1 MKNETN
7 IEQIEKTELKK
18 ENIQPDNIFFA
29 LDIGTRS
36 VVGMI
41 GTKENDIYKVLDYEQ
56 AFHKVRA
63 MRDGQIEDIDLVC
76 QAVNHVKST
85 LEARFGYS
93 LKRASIAAA
102 GRALKTA
109 KATAQQEIPEDTP
122 ITTETIRSIE
132 YHAISAAQEN
142 FSQEMSSQ
150 EDGQTFSCV
159 GYSVSGYWLDGYPI
173 SNLSGHKGKNVR
185 AEIIAAFLPF
195 TVMRSLYAVTSRC
208 GLDVENMTLEPIAA
222 INAIVP
228 KDIRLLNIAIAD
240 IGAGT
245 TDIAI
250 SKNGSII
257 AYDMVTTAG
266 DEITEALMKHYLVD
280 FDTGERVKRSLSNA
294 SGEISFFDILG
305 TQYRLSTEEILKV
318 IQPALSELCTS
329 IAKSII
335 QLNEGSPVAT
345 FLIGGGS
352 QTPGLCKILSEKL
365 DLPENRVALGGL
377 NPYKNIELCSE
388 ALLSPEFVTPI
399 GIGAI
404 SLLYHGIDFFA
415 ITVNE
420 KKIMLLDSNHIT
432 VLDALLLAG
441 IKATSLMGVSPR
453 PLTFYVNGE
462 KHVDRGT
469 PAVAGEL
476 YRNGQ
481 PASIETAIERGDSI
495 IAITAINGVSPQISI
510 ADLLKDFTAEMDV
523 TVNGF
528 TVEKEYM
535 VKSMDDI
542 WIVPK
547 PQILN
552 HAFETSVEEISE
564 SEMIQNAS
572 ESQEIQFQNPT
583 PKELEEEKSVPS
595 ITKKIS
601 VCLNDKWIEVPYV
614 TNQAPC
620 FFDLLNYSDIDPEHP
635 QGNLLLKL
643 NGLDASFVTSLQD
656 GDHAEIGWEKR

>member
-1 MKNETN
+1 LKNESYIDT
-7 IEQIEKTELKK
+7 EQIKQAEWNEKEM
-18 ENIQPDNIFFA
+18 QPNHIFFA

-41 GTKENDIYKVLDYEQ
+41 GTKENDTYKVLDYEQ

-63 MRDGQIEDIDLVC
+63 MRDGQIEDIDLVSR
-76 QAVNHVKST
+76 AVRQVKSA
-85 LEARFGYS
+85 LEARLGYS
-93 LKRASIAAA
+93 LNRVSIAAA

-109 KATAQQEIPEDTP
+109 KANAQQDISEDTP
-122 ITTETIRSIE
+122 INTETIRSVE
-132 YHAISAAQEN
+132 YQAISVAQEK
-142 FSQEMSSQ
+142 FSEELSSQ
-150 EDGQTFSCV
+150 ESNQSFSCV

-173 SNLSGHKGKNVR
+173 SNLSGHKGKNIC

-195 TVMRSLYAVTSRC
+195 TIMRSLYAVTSRC
-208 GLDVENMTLEPIAA
+208 NLEVENMTLEPIAA

-266 DEITEALMKHYLVD
+266 DEITEALMKHYLID
-280 FDTGERVKRSLSNA
+280 FDTGERIKRSLNNA
-294 SGEISFFDILG
+294 AGEVSFFDILG
-305 TQYRLSTEEILKV
+305 TQYRLCADEIIQV
-318 IQPALSELCTS
+318 IYPALSELCNS

-335 QLNEGSPVAT
+335 KLNEGSPVAV

-352 QTPGLCKILSEKL
+352 QTPGICKILSEKL
-365 DLPENRVALGGL
+365 ELPENRVALGGL

-388 ALLSPEFVTPI
+388 TLLSPEFVTPI

-404 SLLYHGIDFFA
+404 SLLYHGMDFFA

-441 IKATSLMGVSPR
+441 IKATSLMGISPR
-453 PLTFYVNGE
+453 PLTYYLNGE
-462 KHVDRGT
+462 KQVDRGE
-469 PAVAGEL
+469 PAIAGEL

-481 PASIETAIERGDSI
+481 PASIETPIQRGDSI
-495 IAITAINGVSPQISI
+495 IAIPAKNGISPQLTI
-510 ADLLKDFTAEMDV
+510 ADLLKKIDIEMDV
-523 TVNGF
+523 TVNGAPMPLD
-528 TVEKEYM
+528 YQI
-535 VKSMDDI
+535 KSMDEI
-542 WIVPK
+542 NLTPK
-547 PQILN
+547 PQI
-552 HAFETSVEEISE
+552 EQTVPVENLSDPVQFDSMEE
-564 SEMIQNAS
+564 
-572 ESQEIQFQNPT
+572 QE
-583 PKELEEEKSVPS
+583 KEPMQQIEQEKAD
-595 ITKKIS
+595 KKDLKIIS
-601 VCLNDKWIEVPYV
+601 VCLNDNWIELSYHVG
-614 TNQAPC
+614 QAPC

-643 NGLDASFVTSLQD
+643 NGSDASFVTVLKD
-656 GDHAEIGWEKR
+656 GDHAQIGWEKR

>member
-1 MKNETN
+1 MNNEAN
-7 IEQIEKTELKK
+7 IKQIERTQEEKK
-18 ENIQPDNIFFA
+18 AQPNHIFFA

-41 GTKENDIYKVLDYEQ
+41 GSKENDTYKVLDYEQ
-56 AFHKVRA
+56 AFHKIRA
-63 MRDGQIEDIDLVC
+63 MRDGQIEDIELVC
-76 QAVNHVKST
+76 RAVNQVKSA
-85 LEARFGYS
+85 LEARVGYT
-93 LKRASIAAA
+93 LERTSIAAA
-102 GRALKTA
+102 GRALKTS

-142 FSQEMSSQ
+142 FSSELSQ
-150 EDGQTFSCV
+150 KEDSQSFSCV

-173 SNLSGHKGKNVR
+173 SNLHGHKGKSVR

-195 TVMRSLYAVTSRC
+195 TVMRSLYEVTSRC
-208 GLDVENMTLEPIAA
+208 GLEVENMTLEPIAA

-266 DEITEALMKHYLVD
+266 DEVTEALMKHYLVD
-280 FDTGERVKRSLSNA
+280 FDTGERIKRSLSNPT
-294 SGEISFFDILG
+294 GEISFFDILG
-305 TQYRLSTEEILKV
+305 TQYRLCAEEILEV
-318 IQPALSELCTS
+318 IYPALSELCAS
-329 IAKSII
+329 IAKSIVK
-335 QLNEGSPVAT
+335 LNEGSPVAV

-352 QTPGLCKILSEKL
+352 QIPGLCKILSEKL
-365 DLPENRVALGGL
+365 EIPENRVALGGL
-377 NPYKNIELCSE
+377 NPYKNIELCSD

-404 SLLYHGIDFFA
+404 SLLYHGMDFFA

-420 KKIMLLDSNHIT
+420 KRIMLLDSNHIT

-453 PLTFYVNGE
+453 PLIYYLNGE
-462 KHVDRGT
+462 KKTERGI

-481 PASIETAIERGDSI
+481 PASIETPIQRGDAL
-495 IAITAINGVSPQISI
+495 IAIPAKNGISPKIRV
-510 ADLLKDFTAEMDV
+510 ADLLENTKTDTEV
-523 TVNGF
+523 TVNGTF
-528 TVEKEYM
+528 AESSYLIQSMDEVFLTTKVQSSPQTSEEKEEAPPSPSPEQDP
-535 VKSMDDI
+535 V
-542 WIVPK
+542 
-547 PQILN
+547 
-552 HAFETSVEEISE
+552 SE
-564 SEMIQNAS
+564 SA
-572 ESQEIQFQNPT
+572 
-583 PKELEEEKSVPS
+583 KEEK
-595 ITKKIS
+595 KKDDATIS
-601 VCLNDKWIEVPYV
+601 VCLNEKWITLSYQPK
-614 TNQAPC
+614 QPPC

-643 NGLDASFVTSLQD
+643 NGEDASFVTVLKD
-656 GDHAEIGWEKR
+656 GDYAQIGWSQRETPK

>member
-1 MKNETN
+1 MRLKSETN
-7 IEQIEKTELKK
+7 IDQMQQNKLTK
-18 ENIQPDNIFFA
+18 EAVQPQDIFFA

-41 GTKENDIYKVLDYEQ
+41 GTRENDIYKVLDYEQ
-56 AFHKVRA
+56 AFHRVRA

-76 QAVNHVKST
+76 QAVNQVKSA
-85 LEARFGYS
+85 LEARIGYP
-93 LKRASIAAA
+93 LQRASIAAA

-109 KATAQQEIPEDTP
+109 KATAQQEIEEDIS

-132 YHAISAAQEN
+132 YQAISAAQEN
-142 FSQEMSSQ
+142 FSQEMSSK

-173 SNLSGHKGKNVR
+173 SNLAGHKGKNIR
-185 AEIIAAFLPF
+185 ADIIAAFLPF
-195 TVMRSLYAVTSRC
+195 TVLRSLYAVTSRC
-208 GLDVENMTLEPIAA
+208 NLDVENMTLEPIAA

-266 DEITEALMKHYLVD
+266 DEITEALMKNYLVD
-280 FDTGERVKRSLSNA
+280 FDTSERIKRSLSNA
-294 SGEISFFDILG
+294 SAEISFFDILG
-305 TQYRLSTEEILKV
+305 TRYRLSSEEILEV
-318 IQPALSELCTS
+318 IQPALSELCSS
-329 IAKSII
+329 IAKSIV
-335 QLNEGSPVAT
+335 QLNEGSPVAV

-377 NPYKNIELCSE
+377 NPYKNIELCSD

-404 SLLYHGIDFFA
+404 SLLYLGIDFFA
-415 ITVNE
+415 IMVNG
-420 KKIMLLDSNHIT
+420 KKIMLLDSNRIT

-441 IKATSLMGVSPR
+441 IKASSLMGISPR
-453 PLTFYVNGE
+453 PLTYYVNGE
-462 KHVDRGT
+462 KRLDRGT
-469 PAVAGEL
+469 PAVPGEL
-476 YRNGQ
+476 YVNGK
-481 PASIETAIERGDSI
+481 PASIETPIQRGDSI
-495 IAITAINGVSPQISI
+495 ISISAKNGTSPLIKI
-510 ADLLKDFTAEMDV
+510 EDLLEDTTIAMEI
-523 TVNGF
+523 TVNGHS
-528 TVEKEYM
+528 VEKDYYIS
-535 VKSMDDI
+535 SMDDI
-542 WIVPK
+542 QIVPK
-547 PQILN
+547 PDIS
-552 HAFETSVEEISE
+552 ATTSE
-564 SEMIQNAS
+564 SPLVTEITS
-572 ESQEIQFQNPT
+572 EPES
-583 PKELEEEKSVPS
+583 LEREPQKDSPEPQKHTDAVLSR
-595 ITKKIS
+595 KKIS
-601 VCLNDKWIEVPYV
+601 VCLNEKWIEIPYIS
-614 TNQAPC
+614 NQAPC

-643 NGLDASFVTSLQD
+643 NGMDASFVTSLQD
-656 GDHAEIGWEKR
+656 GDRAEIGWEKRQI

>member
-1 MKNETN
+1 MKNESYNESYIDT
-7 IEQIEKTELKK
+7 EQIKQAEWNEKEM
-18 ENIQPDNIFFA
+18 QPNHIFFA

-41 GTKENDIYKVLDYEQ
+41 GSKENDTYKVLDYEQ

-63 MRDGQIEDIDLVC
+63 MRDGQIEDIDLVSR
-76 QAVNHVKST
+76 AVHQVKSA
-85 LEARFGYS
+85 LEARLGYS
-93 LKRASIAAA
+93 LNRVSIAAA

-109 KATAQQEIPEDTP
+109 KATAQQDISEDTP
-122 ITTETIRSIE
+122 ISTETIRSVE
-132 YHAISAAQEN
+132 YQAISVAQEK
-142 FSQEMSSQ
+142 FSEELSSQ
-150 EDGQTFSCV
+150 ENNQSFSCV

-173 SNLSGHKGKNVR
+173 SNLSGHKGKNIC

-195 TVMRSLYAVTSRC
+195 TIMRSLYAVTSRC
-208 GLDVENMTLEPIAA
+208 HLEVENMTLEPIAA

-280 FDTGERVKRSLSNA
+280 FDTGERIKRSLSNA
-294 SGEISFFDILG
+294 AGEISFFDILG
-305 TQYRLSTEEILKV
+305 TQYRLCAEDI
-318 IQPALSELCTS
+318 IQIIYPALSELCNS

-335 QLNEGSPVAT
+335 KLNEGSPVAV

-352 QTPGLCKILSEKL
+352 QIPGICKILSEKL
-365 DLPENRVALGGL
+365 ELPENRVALGGL

-404 SLLYHGIDFFA
+404 SLLYHGMDFFA

-420 KKIMLLDSNHIT
+420 KRIMLLDSNHIT

-441 IKATSLMGVSPR
+441 IKATSLMGISPR
-453 PLTFYVNGE
+453 PLTYYLNGE
-462 KHVDRGT
+462 KQVDRGE
-469 PAVAGEL
+469 PPIAGEL

-481 PASIETAIERGDSI
+481 PASIETPIQRGDSI
-495 IAITAINGVSPQISI
+495 IAIPAKNGISPQLTI
-510 ADLLKDFTAEMDV
+510 ADLLKKMDAEMDV
-523 TVNGF
+523 TVNG
-528 TVEKEYM
+528 TPMPPDYQIR
-535 VKSMDDI
+535 SMDEI
-542 WIVPK
+542 NLIPK
-547 PQILN
+547 PQI
-552 HAFETSVEEISE
+552 EEIVSVANSSDPVHLDSME
-564 SEMIQNAS
+564 
-572 ESQEIQFQNPT
+572 QE
-583 PKELEEEKSVPS
+583 KEEPMQQTKLEEED
-595 ITKKIS
+595 KKDSKTIS
-601 VCLNDKWIEVPYV
+601 VCLNDHWIDLSYH

-643 NGLDASFVTSLQD
+643 NGSDASFVTVLKD
-656 GDHAEIGWEKR
+656 GDHAKIGWEKR